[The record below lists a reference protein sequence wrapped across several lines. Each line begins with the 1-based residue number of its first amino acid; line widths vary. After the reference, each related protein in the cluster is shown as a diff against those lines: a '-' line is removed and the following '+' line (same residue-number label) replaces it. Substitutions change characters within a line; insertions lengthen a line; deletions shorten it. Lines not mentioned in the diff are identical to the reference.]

1 MEAITSVV
9 FFLQHKKIQE
19 TNDPSFSKN
28 CVGLVLLQTSS
39 KISTVSV
46 VWDLTPFTLESS
58 QNSFNTRA
66 ACEDFSALH
75 DYHDFFLGPSLLF
88 LKHRNSELIWTL
100 F

>member
-1 MEAITSVV
+1 MKYINWKQFHSKPSVTSVV

-28 CVGLVLLQTSS
+28 CVGLAIVQTSS

-58 QNSFNTRA
+58 QNSFNTVA
-66 ACEDFSALH
+66 ACEDFSALS
-75 DYHDFFLGPSLLF
+75 F
-88 LKHRNSELIWTL
+88 
-100 F
+100 